1 MIPNDYNYFIEV
13 LQSGSCDDLEEL
25 ASLEEDFPQGKDG
38 RVMRHWIT
46 NAIDCGSQEAIR
58 WILGKKV
65 DLIFCDDEGYTVL
78 HSAMERDKDDRY
90 EVMELL
96 LKFGADINLKGIN
109 DWTPAHMAAAKND
122 VTALKIFVKYGA
134 DLSIRT
140 DIDDYATP
148 LEEARILHN
157 LKFNCSY
164 AIAFLE
170 NIT

>member
-1 MIPNDYNYFIEV
+1 LIPNDYNYFIEV

-90 EVMELL
+90 EVIVVIEV
-96 LKFGADINLKGIN
+96 
-109 DWTPAHMAAAKND
+109 W
-122 VTALKIFVKYGA
+122 
-134 DLSIRT
+134 SR
-140 DIDDYATP
+140 
-148 LEEARILHN
+148 
-157 LKFNCSY
+157 C
-164 AIAFLE
+164 
-170 NIT
+170 